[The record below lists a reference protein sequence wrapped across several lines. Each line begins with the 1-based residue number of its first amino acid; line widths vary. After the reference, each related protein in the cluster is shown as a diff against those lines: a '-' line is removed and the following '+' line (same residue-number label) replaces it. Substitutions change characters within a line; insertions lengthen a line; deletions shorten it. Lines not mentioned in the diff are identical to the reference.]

1 MEKTRQQQIILGG
14 LAIVGVALAFVI
26 LKKTFGKKI
35 KASLDNGWMPPVT
48 GRFTSGFGLRKD
60 PLNPSKEQG
69 HNGQDVAVPIGTAV
83 KSPMAG
89 VVKSTTSTTEGG
101 NQVIIL
107 HDNGWFT
114 GYAHLSKVNV
124 NVGQKVS
131 QGQVIALS
139 GNTGAHTTGPHVHV
153 TMTNPQGVK
162 VDPKKYLYKNVA

>member
-1 MEKTRQQQIILGG
+1 MEKRQQQIVLGG
-14 LAIVGVALAFVI
+14 LAVVGVVLAFLVI
-26 LKKTFGKKI
+26 KKTFGKKL

-60 PLNPSKEQG
+60 PLNTSKEQV

-83 KSPMAG
+83 KSPMSG
-89 VVKSTTSTTEGG
+89 VVKSTTSTEGGG

-139 GNTGAHTTGPHVHV
+139 GNTGAHTTAPHVHV